1 MTQLASSLTGP
12 TGTGAETGT
21 ETGNARPTRAPWT
34 VKVLA
39 AIVLLLALVTSYGS
53 IYFTFYF
60 GDPPPGIGSWA
71 FVAVFFTI
79 NAVAAVSA
87 LALLRGSR
95 TGWRVLVGYGVLG
108 ILWCIAKLVF
118 WQETEALIF
127 GAGNVVALLLLA
139 ALRTRRHLV

>member
-1 MTQLASSLTGP
+1 MTQLASPLTGS
-12 TGTGAETGT
+12 TGTGAETGA
-21 ETGNARPTRAPWT
+21 ARRTRSPWT
-34 VKVLA
+34 VRALA

-60 GDPPPGIGSWA
+60 GDPQPGIGSWA
-71 FVAVFFTI
+71 FVTLFFTI

-95 TGWRVLVGYGVLG
+95 TGWQVLVGYGVLG

-139 ALRTRRHLV
+139 ASRTRRHLG